1 MMLKLILFIFLLFS
15 VSSVANEKNIYD
27 FTVNKSKDWFVFAVG
42 KSDSGEGLV
51 YNAYNTKS
59 VRDTGDVKTVEEIA
73 MFEIEESI
81 KDNNALKYKYIST
94 NIQIDC
100 KNYKIR
106 PLGVAAFY
114 TIDRNLI
121 GEVDNQDN
129 HSWIEFAIGTT
140 YDGLHKLVC

>member
-1 MMLKLILFIFLLFS
+1 MKTFVCIILLFFS
-15 VSSVANEKNIYD
+15 NTSFSNEKNIYD
-27 FTVNKSKDWFVFAVG
+27 FAVNKSKDWLVFGVG

-59 VRDTGDVKTVEEIA
+59 VRNTGDVKTVEEIA
-73 MFEIEESI
+73 MFEIEETI

-100 KNYKIR
+100 KSYKIR

-121 GEVDNQDN
+121 SEVDNQDN